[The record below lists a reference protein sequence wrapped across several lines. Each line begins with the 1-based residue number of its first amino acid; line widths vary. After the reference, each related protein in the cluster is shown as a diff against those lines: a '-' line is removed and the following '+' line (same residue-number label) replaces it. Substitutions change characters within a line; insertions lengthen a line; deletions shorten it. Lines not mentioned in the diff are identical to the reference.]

1 MRALGL
7 DAKAYTSYN
16 FVKGPGCPTG
26 MTVEEQMAAVADD
39 AVDLLVVVNQNG
51 AQNSNS
57 TIGVVYDDIRTYLA
71 SSAGAKWNTTI
82 IGTHVHDGLQVC
94 FFVFQDMI
102 LIFMNRNRRLLAN
115 YRVSRIG
122 EEPHHGADGACEC
135 CSADVTAVQESLA
148 SFPDSPSPAPS
159 DTCIMF
165 ACHGNPQSLT
175 KTGQLPLCMM
185 PTMILNV
192 TAHAHTPRRDRRPI

>member
-1 MRALGL
+1 VQVRALGL

-16 FVKGPGCPTG
+16 FVKGPGCPSG
-26 MTVEEQMAAVADD
+26 MTVEEQMAAAADD

-57 TIGVVYDDIRTYLA
+57 TIGVVYDDIMTYLA
-71 SSAGAKWNTTI
+71 SPAGAKWNTTI
-82 IGTHVHDGLQVC
+82 IGAPQLL
-94 FFVFQDMI
+94 FFVFRDIQWTSI
-102 LIFMNRNRRLLAN
+102 LILVYRNQRLLAKC
-115 YRVSRIG
+115 RVSG
-122 EEPHHGADGACEC
+122 PGQEPHHGAYCGACEGFG
-135 CSADVTAVQESLA
+135 AHVTELQEALA

-175 KTGQLPLCMM
+175 KTGQLTCGD
-185 PTMILNV
+185 V
-192 TAHAHTPRRDRRPI
+192 